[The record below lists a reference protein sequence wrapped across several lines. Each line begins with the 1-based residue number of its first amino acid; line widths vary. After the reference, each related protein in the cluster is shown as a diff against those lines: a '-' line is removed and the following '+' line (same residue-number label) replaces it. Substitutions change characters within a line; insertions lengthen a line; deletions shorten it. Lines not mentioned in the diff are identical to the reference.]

1 MESDKYICV
10 KEKVGDSAQ
19 VVVIDLND
27 ISNPMRRPIS
37 ADSVIM
43 NPVSKVLALKA
54 GKMLQVFDIDVK
66 SKVKSCQFSEEV
78 VFWRWLD
85 VNNIALVS
93 PTSVYHWTMESES
106 VPVKMFDRMQSLN
119 DRRIINYKTDSKYM
133 WLLLMGIIT
142 LSIDID

>member
-1 MESDKYICV
+1 
-10 KEKVGDSAQ
+10 
-19 VVVIDLND
+19 
-27 ISNPMRRPIS
+27 
-37 ADSVIM
+37 
-43 NPVSKVLALKA
+43 
-54 GKMLQVFDIDVK
+54 MLQVFDIDVK

-133 WLLLMGIIT
+133 WLLLMGIVS
-142 LSIDID
+142 LFKSLL